1 MDQPLRGGVV
11 MARNLT
17 QLWEAIQTTGHHV
30 VIDIDQVRPDG
41 TFNLEASH
49 TNGSV
54 RGSGSGELRPDP
66 DRIFFI
72 INWNNN
78 TRGSY
83 QGFFAPDNFI
93 NGSTFDVNNPSIVA
107 GWRSNK
113 AFPP

>member
-1 MDQPLRGGVV
+1 

-30 VIDIDQVRPDG
+30 VIDIDQVRPH
-41 TFNLEASH
+41 S
-49 TNGSV
+49 NGSV
-54 RGSGSGELRPDP
+54 KGSGSGELRPDQ
-66 DRIFFI
+66 IFFV

-83 QGFFAPDNFI
+83 QGFFGPDNFI
-93 NGSTFDVNNPSIVA
+93 NGSTFDVNNPSSVA
-107 GWRSNK
+107 GWRSNR